1 MADLAPLS
9 PLILLGRTVLP
20 FHANK
25 GHSGHEGGMSRV
37 QAQGRRKRAQRN
49 IASPTARYRSTR
61 YRYRYMR
68 DEGAIISLL

>member
-1 MADLAPLS
+1 VAR
-9 PLILLGRTVLP
+9 GYEEK
-20 FHANK
+20 K
-25 GHSGHEGGMSRV
+25 GATH
-37 QAQGRRKRAQRN
+37 N